1 MSKESPQ
8 RSSNERKRPR
18 LDSFQTS
25 FSDLVSSSPSSS
37 QLIYTEKDPQSE
49 ELSGF
54 KPDKTVYSSTNT
66 NTRANHATTITETPG
81 IVAGQGDSNKNIANT
96 TSKDNDTTHKSNT
109 KDLAQQKHIRNPRAT
124 KACATCRK
132 QKTRCISANANRPCF
147 RCLTLG
153 IECSLITDTHI
164 NIENSF
170 VKGFFAQETADSL
183 LDLKDQIIGKR

>member
-8 RSSNERKRPR
+8 RNSTKRKRPR
-18 LDSFQTS
+18 SDSFQTS
-25 FSDLVSSSPSSS
+25 FPDLVSSPSSS
-37 QLIYTEKDPQSE
+37 SQSIYTEKDPQSE
-49 ELSGF
+49 ELLGF
-54 KPDKTVYSSTNT
+54 KHDKTIYSSASIKTST
-66 NTRANHATTITETPG
+66 SHATTITDTPG
-81 IVAGQGDSNKNIANT
+81 IVAGQDDSNNNIADT

-164 NIENSF
+164 NVENSF

-183 LDLKDQIIGKR
+183 LHLKDQIIGKR